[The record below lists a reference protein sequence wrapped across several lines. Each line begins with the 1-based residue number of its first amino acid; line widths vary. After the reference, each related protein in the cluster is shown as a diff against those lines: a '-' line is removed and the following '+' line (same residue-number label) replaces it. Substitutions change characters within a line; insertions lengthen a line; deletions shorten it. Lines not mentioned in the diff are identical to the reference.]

1 MKKNIRSYIIVFTCI
16 IFLFVAIEI
25 MLRVIWGFGNTI
37 LYKESPLY
45 EYIALPNQDIHR
57 FGNHIYYNSY
67 SQRSCQVDSS
77 KTIILGLGD
86 SVINGGVLTDNADL
100 ATTLASND
108 SIQILNIS
116 SGSWGPD
123 NCAAYL
129 KENGLFNAKKILL
142 VVSSH
147 DAYDNM
153 TFEPVVNIH
162 KSYPSHQ
169 YLLALVELFDRYLIP
184 RITKKTTTDPDDK
197 VLNGI
202 GIKKNGKIFNPG
214 FSQLKIIADSANIE
228 IVLYLHPDLSEIKAQ
243 EFNEQGKEII
253 NWANHE
259 GIKIY
264 SGFQE
269 GENIN
274 SFRDGIHINKEGQL
288 ILSNWM
294 KKVIEL

>member
-1 MKKNIRSYIIVFTCI
+1 MRKNVRNYIIAFTSI
-16 IFLFVAIEI
+16 IFLFAIIEI
-25 MLRVIWGFGNTI
+25 MLRAIWGFGNTI

-45 EYIALPNQDIHR
+45 EYIAIPNQDIHR
-57 FGNHIYYNSY
+57 FGNHISYNNY
-67 SQRSCQVDSS
+67 SQRSCRVDSS

-86 SVINGGVLTDNADL
+86 SVINGGVLTDDENL

-129 KENGLFNAKKILL
+129 KENGLFNAKKMLL

-153 TFEPVVNIH
+153 SFEHVVDVH

-169 YLLALVELFDRYLIP
+169 YLLGLVELFDRYLIP
-184 RITKKTTTDPDDK
+184 RIIKKGTPDPDSK

-202 GIKKNGKIFNPG
+202 GIKKNGKYFNPG
-214 FSQLKIIADSANIE
+214 FSQLKAIADSANIE
-228 IVLYLHPDLSEIKAQ
+228 LVLYLHPDISEIKAN

-253 NWANHE
+253 DWANRE
-259 GIKIY
+259 GIKIF
-264 SGFQE
+264 SGFEE
-269 GENIN
+269 GENID
-274 SFRDGIHINKEGQL
+274 SFRDGIHLNNEGQL
-288 ILSNWM
+288 ILSKWM
-294 KKVIEL
+294 KKVIN